1 MACRSNRGLRGE
13 QCTQTDFNG
22 KHIQKAKDVA
32 KPRKCRQSVQLKL
45 SHGKNGNSKH
55 TDFKGDS
62 I

>member
-1 MACRSNRGLRGE
+1 MACRSNSGLRGE

-45 SHGKNGNSKH
+45 GNGKAGNSKQ
-55 TDFKGDS
+55 TDFKGEH

>member
-55 TDFKGDS
+55 
-62 I
+62 